1 MFLRLIPYRTY
12 ARLIFS
18 YHARDLLEFFP
29 TILKDV
35 FLPLDSNLFQV
46 EGRLQKLNDLLFQYK
61 EHFVKGGKPSFSAR
75 KMG

>member
-18 YHARDLLEFFP
+18 YRARDLLEFFP
-29 TILKDV
+29 TILKNV

-61 EHFVKGGKPSFSAR
+61 EHLAGSLGQRRHPLQS
-75 KMG
+75 